1 MNYSFFVV
9 IFSSSLYIFIEEFFN
24 KKILV
29 QPHKRNLKNPKKNKK
44 SEKTKK
50 FEKNKNSKKLKKS
63 KKNKKS

>member
-29 QPHKRNLKNPKKNKK
+29 QPHKRNLKNPKK
-44 SEKTKK
+44 KTKNPK
-50 FEKNKNSKKLKKS
+50 KIRNSKKIKIR
-63 KKNKKS
+63 KN

>member
-29 QPHKRNLKNPKKNKK
+29 NPKKIRKKSKK
-44 SEKTKK
+44 SEKKQKIRKK
-50 FEKNKNSKKLKKS
+50 RKI
-63 KKNKKS
+63 